1 MYTLS
6 FEISAGEKVPDIL
19 RSLGTVV
26 SVGPLDLLQYIW
38 TSHNMYH
45 PVVIPSQFSKCLL
58 YIDHRHK

>member
-6 FEISAGEKVPDIL
+6 FEASAGEKVPDIL

-38 TSHNMYH
+38 TSHNMCH
-45 PVVIPSQFSKCLL
+45 PVVNPSQFSKYLL

>member
-19 RSLGTVV
+19 RSLGIVV

-45 PVVIPSQFSKCLL
+45 PVSPL
-58 YIDHRHK
+58 Y